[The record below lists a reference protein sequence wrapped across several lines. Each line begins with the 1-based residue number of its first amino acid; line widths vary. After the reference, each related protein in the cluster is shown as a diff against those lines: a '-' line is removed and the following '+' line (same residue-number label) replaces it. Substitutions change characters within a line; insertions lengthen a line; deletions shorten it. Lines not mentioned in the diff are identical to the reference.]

1 MVKNKNKIVDYTDA
15 DYYNLKYINDSRWK
29 WTLGFSTVIKRKLNG
44 TQLQSDNDLHYHAG
58 NEFKRIAKLEK
69 TFTNI
74 PVTGFI
80 VMHNEENKFLHYHC
94 IFFDLLCIDKIKTL
108 YPTGLNGGYTDGEP
122 MPYTEQKICHTDYI
136 GYILRKEWKD
146 SLYYSPQLLKE
157 IKYERKAVPKV
168 DKQTGLIDSRNA
180 HLWHYLSDER
190 KASHNN
196 INNFEKLYERD

>member
-29 WTLGFSTVIKRKLNG
+29 WTLGFSTVIKRKFNG

-94 IFFDLLCIDKIKTL
+94 IFFDLLCIDKIETL
-108 YPTGLNGGYTDGEP
+108 YPTGLNGGYTDGKP
-122 MPYTEQKICHTDYI
+122 MPYTEQSICHTDYI

-168 DKQTGLIDSRNA
+168 NKQTGLIDSRNG

>member
-1 MVKNKNKIVDYTDA
+1 MVKDNNKIVDYTDA

-29 WTLGFSTVIKRKLNG
+29 WTLGFSTVIKSKFNG
-44 TQLQSDNDLHYHAG
+44 AQLQSNNDLFYNAG

-80 VMHNEENKFLHYHC
+80 VMQNEENKFLHYHC
-94 IFFDLLCIDKIKTL
+94 IFFDLLCIDKIETL
-108 YPTGLNGGYTDGEP
+108 YPTGLNGGYTDGKP
-122 MPYTEQKICHTDYI
+122 MPYTEQSICHTDYI
-136 GYILRKEWKD
+136 GYILRKKWKD

-168 DKQTGLIDSRNA
+168 NKQTGLIDSRNG

-196 INNFEKLYERD
+196 INNFKELYERD